1 MTTVPECLRQIQV
14 RIETIAETESHP
26 GQTGVSLEETLAALT
41 APGRRR
47 VMMLLDR
54 IRAVSNDPNE
64 RSAADIMR
72 RRAARVWY
80 GESVAFAG
88 STGLGTAQASAPG
101 KDDDL
106 I

>member
-1 MTTVPECLRQIQV
+1 MTTVLECLRQIQV
-14 RIETIAETESHP
+14 RIETIAETESRS
-26 GQTGVSLEETLAALT
+26 GETGVSLEETLAALT
-41 APGRRR
+41 EPGRRR

-80 GESVAFAG
+80 GEFITFAG
-88 STGLGTAQASAPG
+88 GTGLGTAQASAQG
-101 KDDDL
+101 KDDDPR
-106 I
+106 